1 MDKSRI
7 NILVVDDERGLCAG
21 VQEALKREGYV
32 VDAANDARTAL
43 ELVGERLYNLVVTDM
58 KMPEMSGLQLLKE
71 AKQRSRDTLF
81 ILMTAYGTVES
92 AVEAMK
98 EGAYD
103 YLSKPLDM
111 QRLRALVLKAL
122 EFQAVVA
129 ENNELRL
136 RLQKR
141 SEPSLLVGDSEVMRK
156 VTQLGDEV
164 ARSEVT
170 VLIEGESGTGK
181 EIVARSIHLK
191 SARAEKPFISVNCAA
206 LPEQLLEAEL
216 FGHVK
221 GAFTGAVADKPGRFQ
236 LADGGTLF
244 LDEIGDLSAKGQ
256 GDLLHVLEDG
266 TFRMV
271 GGTKLI
277 RGNVRVVAA
286 TNKKLQ
292 EAVAAGKFRED
303 LLYRLQIVPISIPPL
318 RERAEDIP
326 LLIESFFEHFT
337 TKHKRRRKKLS
348 GEAMQL
354 CQRFPWPGNV
364 RQLRNMIERLVIIC
378 KNATIEVSD
387 LPDFLRAHDQNA
399 TTFTIRPGTPLAEVE
414 KLLIRQTLTHVTAN
428 REEAAKLLGISRRS
442 LQYKLKQY
450 GLLDESHSADTEK
463 RASSIPSRRL
473 SPAAAPVRK

>member
-7 NILVVDDERGLCAG
+7 KILVVDDERGLCAG
-21 VQEALKREGYV
+21 IQEALQREGYL
-32 VDAANDARTAL
+32 VDAANDGPSAL
-43 ELVGERLYNLVVTDM
+43 QLIGERLYNLLVMDM
-58 KMPEMSGLQLLKE
+58 KMPQMSGLQLLKE
-71 AKQRSRDTLF
+71 ARQKSRDTMF

-103 YLSKPLDM
+103 YLSKPLDL
-111 QRLRALVLKAL
+111 QRLRTLVLKAL

-129 ENNELRL
+129 ENNELRV

-141 SEPSLLVGDSEVMRK
+141 SDPGPLIGNTESMRRVARLSE
-156 VTQLGDEV
+156 EV

-181 EIVARSIHLK
+181 EIVARTIHLK
-191 SARAEKPFISVNCAA
+191 SPRAEMPFISVNCAA

-256 GDLLHVLEDG
+256 GDLLRVLEDG

-271 GGTKLI
+271 GGTKLT
-277 RGNVRVVAA
+277 RVNVRVVAA
-286 TNKKLQ
+286 TNKNLQ
-292 EAVAAGKFRED
+292 ETVAAGKFRED
-303 LLYRLQIVPISIPPL
+303 LLYRLQIVPIVIPPL

-326 LLIESFFEHFT
+326 LLVESFLEHFAA
-337 TKHKRRRKKLS
+337 KHKRRRKKLS
-348 GEAMQL
+348 SEVLQL
-354 CQRFPWPGNV
+354 CLRFPWPGNV
-364 RQLRNMIERLVIIC
+364 RQLRNMIERLVITC
-378 KNATIEVSD
+378 KSATIEVEEV
-387 LPDFLRAHDQNA
+387 PDFLRAHDQNA
-399 TTFTIRPGTPLAEVE
+399 TVFTIRPGMTLAEVE
-414 KLLIRQTLTHVTAN
+414 KLLIRQTLTQVTAN
-428 REEAAKLLGISRRS
+428 RQEASTLLGISRRS

-450 GLLDESHSADTEK
+450 GLLADGQ
-463 RASSIPSRRL
+463 
-473 SPAAAPVRK
+473 AAVS

>member
-1 MDKSRI
+1 MDKSKI
-7 NILVVDDERGLCAG
+7 SILIVDDERGLCAG
-21 VQEALKREGYV
+21 VQEALKREGYA
-32 VDAANDARTAL
+32 VDAANEAPAAL
-43 ELVGERLYNLVVTDM
+43 KLLGERLYNLVITDM
-58 KMPEMSGLQLLKE
+58 KMPEMSGMQLLKE
-71 AKQRSRDTLF
+71 AKQKSRDTMF

-122 EFQAVVA
+122 EYQAVVS

-136 RLQKR
+136 RLHR
-141 SEPSLLVGDSEVMRK
+141 RAEPGLLVGNSEVMRR
-156 VTQLGDEV
+156 VTQLADEV

-181 EIVARSIHLK
+181 EIVARSIHLQ
-191 SARAEKPFISVNCAA
+191 SPRAAKPFISVNCAA

-244 LDEIGDLSAKGQ
+244 LDEIGDLSPKGQ
-256 GDLLHVLEDG
+256 GDLLRVLEDG

-271 GGTKLI
+271 GGTKMM
-277 RGNVRVVAA
+277 RVNVRVVAA

-292 EAVAAGKFRED
+292 EAVVVGKFRED
-303 LLYRLQIVPISIPPL
+303 LLYRLQIVPIAIPPL

-326 LLIESFFEHFT
+326 LLVESFLEHFT

-348 GEAMQL
+348 GDALQL

-364 RQLRNMIERLVIIC
+364 RQLRNMIERLVITC
-378 KNATIEVSD
+378 KNATIEVGE
-387 LPDFLRAHDQNA
+387 LPDFLRVHDQNA
-399 TTFTIRPGTPLAEVE
+399 TIFTIRPGMSLAEVE

-450 GLLDESHSADTEK
+450 GLLDEDECVPAETE
-463 RASSIPSRRL
+463 
-473 SPAAAPVRK
+473 

>member
-1 MDKSRI
+1 MDKSKI

-21 VQEALKREGYV
+21 VQEALKREGYLV
-32 VDAANDARTAL
+32 EAANDPRKAL
-43 ELVGERLYNLVVTDM
+43 QLIGERLYNLVLTDI

-71 AKQRSRDTLF
+71 ARQKSSDTLF

-92 AVEAMK
+92 AVQAMK

-141 SEPSLLVGDSEVMRK
+141 SEPSLLVGASEALRK
-156 VTQLGDEV
+156 VTQLADEV
-164 ARSEVT
+164 ARSDVT

-191 SARAEKPFISVNCAA
+191 SARADNPFISVNCAA

-256 GDLLHVLEDG
+256 GDLLRVLEDG

-277 RGNVRVVAA
+277 RVNVRVVAA

-292 EAVAAGKFRED
+292 EVATAGKFRED
-303 LLYRLQIVPISIPPL
+303 LLYRLQIVPVSIPPL
-318 RERAEDIP
+318 RERSEDIP
-326 LLIESFFEHFT
+326 LLTESFLEHFAA
-337 TKHKRRRKKLS
+337 KHKRRRKKLS

-364 RQLRNMIERLVIIC
+364 RQLRNVIERLMLTC
-378 KNATIEVSD
+378 HNSTIEVAD
-387 LPDFLRAHDQNA
+387 LPDFLRVHDQSS
-399 TTFTIRPGTPLAEVE
+399 TTFAIRPGMTLAEVE

-450 GLLDESHSADTEK
+450 GLLDESESADTK
-463 RASSIPSRRL
+463 
-473 SPAAAPVRK
+473 

>member
-21 VQEALKREGYV
+21 IQEALKREGYV
-32 VDAANDARTAL
+32 VDAANDGPTAL
-43 ELVGERLYNLVVTDM
+43 RLVAERLYNLVVTDI
-58 KMPEMSGLQLLKE
+58 KMPDMSGLQLLKE
-71 AKQRSRDTLF
+71 VKEKSRDTMF
-81 ILMTAYGTVES
+81 VLMTAYGTVES

-103 YLSKPLDM
+103 YVAKPLDM
-111 QRLRALVLKAL
+111 QRLRALVVKAL

-129 ENNELRL
+129 ENNELRM

-141 SEPSLLVGDSEVMRK
+141 SETSLLVGNSETMRT
-156 VTQLGDEV
+156 VAQLAEEV

-181 EIVARSIHLK
+181 EIVARTIHLK
-191 SARAEKPFISVNCAA
+191 SPRAEKPFISVNCAA

-236 LADGGTLF
+236 LADRGTLF
-244 LDEIGDLSAKGQ
+244 LDEIGDLSPKGQ
-256 GDLLHVLEDG
+256 GDLLRVLEDG

-271 GGTKLI
+271 GGTKLETV
-277 RGNVRVVAA
+277 NVRVVAA
-286 TNKKLQ
+286 TNKNLQ

-303 LLYRLQIVPISIPPL
+303 LLYRLQIVPIAIAPL

-326 LLIESFFEHFT
+326 LLVESFLEHFT

-348 GEAMQL
+348 AEALQL

-364 RQLRNMIERLVIIC
+364 RQLRNTIERLVITC
-378 KNATIEVSD
+378 KNATIDAHD
-387 LPDFLRAHDQNA
+387 LPQFLIEHDRNA
-399 TTFTIRPGTPLAEVE
+399 TAFTIRPGMTLAEVE
-414 KLLIRQTLTHVTAN
+414 KLLIRQTLMHVTAN
-428 REEAAKLLGISRRS
+428 REEASALLGISRRS
-442 LQYKLKQY
+442 LQYKLKEY
-450 GLLDESHSADTEK
+450 GLLENGES
-463 RASSIPSRRL
+463 
-473 SPAAAPVRK
+473 V

>member
-1 MDKSRI
+1 VDKSRI

-43 ELVGERLYNLVVTDM
+43 QLIGERLYNLVLTDM
-58 KMPEMSGLQLLKE
+58 KMPELSGLQLLKE
-71 AKQRSRDTLF
+71 ARQKSRDTLF
-81 ILMTAYGTVES
+81 ILMTAFGTVES

-136 RLQKR
+136 RLRKR
-141 SEPSLLVGDSEVMRK
+141 SEPSLLVGDSEVLRK
-156 VTQLGDEV
+156 VTQLADEV
-164 ARSEVT
+164 ARSDVT

-191 SARAEKPFISVNCAA
+191 SARADKPFISVNCAA

-236 LADGGTLF
+236 LADSGTLF

-256 GDLLHVLEDG
+256 GDLLRVLEDG
-266 TFRMV
+266 TFRML

-277 RGNVRVVAA
+277 RVNVRVVAA

-292 EAVAAGKFRED
+292 EVATAGKFRED
-303 LLYRLQIVPISIPPL
+303 LLYRLQIVPVSIPPL
-318 RERAEDIP
+318 RERSEDIP
-326 LLIESFFEHFT
+326 LLTESFLEHFAA
-337 TKHKRRRKKLS
+337 KHKRRRKKLS

-364 RQLRNMIERLVIIC
+364 RQLRNVIERLMLTC
-378 KNATIEVSD
+378 HNSTIEVAD
-387 LPDFLRAHDQNA
+387 LPDFLRAHDQSS
-399 TTFTIRPGTPLAEVE
+399 TTFAIRPGMTLAEVE

-450 GLLDESHSADTEK
+450 GLLDEPESADTK
-463 RASSIPSRRL
+463 
-473 SPAAAPVRK
+473 